1 MEGFN
6 DIVITLGYLGGEI
19 ESTLGDGS
27 MYGVHIEY
35 VHEKEKLGTAGGVK
49 NAEEFFEDE
58 PFLVVGGD
66 HVMDIALRE
75 FCRFHEEHHA
85 MVTIGLIPIE
95 DPRDYGIAELNVSNR
110 ITRFHE
116 KPKSG
121 EIFSNLASTGI
132 YVCEP
137 EVLKFI
143 PKRKFDF
150 AKDLFPELMRKGKC
164 INGYLVRGKW
174 SDIGN
179 PMAYRE
185 ACHWMLDQMPGTKI
199 SGSISIKDARV
210 TGPIEIGHN
219 VTISSNSYV
228 VGPVVI
234 GDNTTIGSNVLIGP
248 YTSIGSNC
256 IIGDGSRILSSYI
269 FDDVFI
275 GNNTAISG
283 AIIDNAT
290 RIEDSCIL
298 EAGTVIGPRV
308 TIGEGALVH
317 SNVRIWPEIKV
328 NKGTRVKKTI
338 LNERFGN
345 EMEGS

>member
-19 ESTLGDGS
+19 ESMLGDGS

-35 VHEKEKLGTAGGVK
+35 VYEKEKLGTAGGVK
-49 NAEEFFEDE
+49 NAEKLFEDE

-75 FCRFHEEHHA
+75 FYRFHEKNHA
-85 MVTIGLIPIE
+85 MVTIGLIPID
-95 DPRDYGIAELNVSNR
+95 DPRDYGIAELNVNNR

-137 EVLKFI
+137 EVLKYI
-143 PKRKFDF
+143 PKRKYDF
-150 AKDLFPELMRKGKC
+150 AKNLFPELMKKGEC

-179 PMAYRE
+179 PLAYRE

-199 SGSISIKDARV
+199 SGSINIKDARI

-219 VTISSNSYV
+219 VTLSSNSYV

-234 GDNTTIGSNVLIGP
+234 GENTTIGSNVLIGP

-256 IIGDGSRILSSYI
+256 TIGNDSRILSSYI
-269 FDDVFI
+269 FDDVCI

-283 AIIDNAT
+283 AIIDKAT
-290 RIEDSCIL
+290 RIEDFCIL

-308 TIGEGALVH
+308 IIGKKVIVH
-317 SNVRIWPEIKV
+317 SNVRIWPEISVSKA
-328 NKGTRVKKTI
+328 TRVKQTL
-338 LNERFGN
+338 LNKNFGN
-345 EMEGS
+345 EIGGS